1 MLSNKL
7 KLIAFV
13 ALISNVTSMSINTP
27 KNVERCKNVT
37 LEFEGGKAPY
47 SIEVTN
53 GTEADFPE
61 IVVEI
66 KDIEESPYNYTVNG
80 TQEKIGFILHSD
92 DEKTAYTG
100 NVKIAENN
108 SVDDDGE
115 C

>member
-1 MLSNKL
+1 MGK
-7 KLIAFV
+7 
-13 ALISNVTSMSINTP
+13 
-27 KNVERCKNVT
+27 CQ
-37 LEFEGGKAPY
+37 EFPNLHPHQY

-53 GTEADFPE
+53 GTKADFPE

-100 NVKIAENN
+100 V
-108 SVDDDGE
+108 
-115 C
+115 